1 MNTPFSPAFWSGPTA
16 VSGTSRRRHFLSS
29 LRSAAAT
36 FLLALSSLTATAAET
51 NWVWVEG
58 ENFVDAKMARAP
70 WWYDQVK
77 KEEFSGNDFISNWS
91 EKEVGEATYRFVAP
105 AAGEHEFWVRA
116 NPTATRLSYSLNGG
130 DFILLD
136 LKQGEKGNMNVA
148 ADGKPDLRFLAWSNP
163 AKLTLKTG
171 ENELRFR
178 MDSENNHHG
187 MLDCFVLTKGA
198 FSPMGSAKPDE
209 VEAKMVE
216 LASASKGWT
225 MWNPAK
231 DDFRASPIDLRS
243 LNESVAGVDGHVRVE
258 AGRFVLGSGK
268 PVRFWAVNGPGHDM
282 KGEELRRCARIL
294 AKRGVNLVRIHGGV
308 FDENGE
314 FKQDMAAHMH
324 EIVAAMK
331 GEGIYTHL
339 SIYFPLWFKPKSD
352 NAFLKGYDGSKH
364 PFAALYFNPD
374 FQKAY
379 LSWWKGLLNTP
390 GPKGGTL
397 AADPALMGVE
407 LVNEDSYFFWTFND
421 DSLPEPQKEMLE
433 GQFAAWVKKKH
444 GTLDGAYKAWNNLK
458 LPRDTADR
466 LAFRPLA
473 QIPSERTPRDQDT
486 AAFLYESQ
494 RGFYQQSTDNL
505 RKMGYKGLVTASNWI
520 TANDDILGPLERA
533 SYLPGDFIDRHGYY
547 VGKHEGEN
555 ASWSV
560 REGHVYS
567 HRSALGMNADSPSG
581 PTTFTHPAFDLK
593 INGKPSMISETT
605 FNRPSRFRTEGPLFY
620 AVYGALQGSD
630 SIVHFAL
637 DSIDWQVKP
646 GFFMQPWTLMSPA
659 MMGQFPAAALIYRRG
674 LVKEG
679 ELMAEVTLTLDD
691 AKALKGSPLSQQAN
705 LDELRKAD
713 VQGAG
718 SKAEGSIDPRV
729 HLIGRTRLNL
739 TEKPAEAKLRAL
751 APFIDEK
758 AQTVTSSNGELL
770 LNWGKRLLRFDT
782 PQAQGVVGNLK
793 EGAKIELSQVVV
805 TSDLDLASVT
815 VVSLDG
821 APIET
826 SKSLLLQVMSEERP
840 SNYAEEPAGNGL
852 FRITN
857 IGQDPWLIR
866 DVTGAVTLRRPDAA
880 TLKVTPLDG
889 NGYPAGAPVS
899 GPTIQLQPG
908 IPYYSITK

>member
-1 MNTPFSPAFWSGPTA
+1 MRSTTI
-16 VSGTSRRRHFLSS
+16 S
-29 LRSAAAT
+29 L
-36 FLLALSSLTATAAET
+36 LLALSSFAATAAAAEKD
-51 NWVWVEG
+51 WVWVEG
-58 ENFVDAKMARAP
+58 ENPAGSKMTRAP

-91 EKEVGEATYRFVAP
+91 EKEAGEATYRVAAP
-105 AAGEHEFWVRA
+105 SAGEHEFWVRA
-116 NPTATRLSYSLNGG
+116 NPTVARLSYSLNGG

-136 LKQGEKGNMNVA
+136 QTRRAKGIINVA

-163 AKLTLKTG
+163 AKLTLKSG

-187 MLDCFVLTKGA
+187 MLDCFVLTRGN
-198 FSPMGSAKPDE
+198 FSPLGAAKPDE
-209 VEAKMVE
+209 VQAKMEE
-216 LASASKGWT
+216 LANASEGWT
-225 MWNPAK
+225 MWNPAM
-231 DDFRASPIDLRS
+231 DDFRASPIDLRP

-268 PVRFWAVNGPGHDM
+268 PVRFWAVNGPGHEM
-282 KGEELRRCARIL
+282 KGDDLRRCARIL

-314 FKQDMAAHMH
+314 LKKDVAAHMH

-331 GEGIYTHL
+331 AEGIYTHL
-339 SIYFPLWFKPKSD
+339 SIYFPLWFKPKPD

-379 LSWWKGLLNTP
+379 AGWWKGLLNTP

-397 AADPALMGVE
+397 AEDPALMGVE

-421 DSLPEPQKEMLE
+421 ASLPQSQKEILE
-433 GQFAAWVKKKH
+433 GKFAAWVKKKH
-444 GTLDGAYKAWNNLK
+444 GTLESAYKAWNDMK
-458 LPRDTADR
+458 LPRDTAER
-466 LAFRPLA
+466 LAFRSLWLMA
-473 QIPSERTPRDQDT
+473 NERTPRDQDT

-494 RGFYQQSTDNL
+494 RGFYQQSTDYL
-505 RKMGYKGLVTASNWI
+505 RKIGFKGLVTASNWI

-533 SYLPGDFIDRHGYY
+533 SYLPGDFIDRHGYH
-547 VGKHEGEN
+547 VGKHEGQD
-555 ASWSV
+555 AAWSI

-567 HRSALGMNADSPSG
+567 HRSALGMNAATPSG
-581 PTTFTHPAFDLK
+581 PTTFSHPAFDLK

-637 DSIDWQVKP
+637 DTINWEVKP

-659 MMGQFPAAALIYRRG
+659 MMGQFPAAAMIYRRG

-713 VQGAG
+713 VKGAG

-739 TEKPAEAKLRAL
+739 TEKPAESKLLDL
-751 APFIDEK
+751 APFINEAAK
-758 AQTVTSSNGELL
+758 TVTGSNGQVLL
-770 LNWGKRLLRFDT
+770 DWGKRLLRFDT
-782 PQAQGVVGNLK
+782 PRAQGVVGNLR
-793 EGAKIELSQVVV
+793 EGGKIELSQVSVD
-805 TSDLDLASVT
+805 SDLDLASVT
-815 VVSLDG
+815 VVSMDG
-821 APIET
+821 APIEI
-826 SKSLLLQVMSEERP
+826 SKNMLLQVMTEERP
-840 SNYAEEPAGNGL
+840 SNFAEEPAGDGL

-857 IGQDPWLIR
+857 LGQDPWLIR
-866 DVTGAVTLRRPDAA
+866 NVSGSITLRRSDAA
-880 TLKVTPLDG
+880 TLKVSPLDG

-908 IPYYSITK
+908 ILYYSITK